1 MHSCCF
7 YLHRPII
14 GVAIGSTGAKV
25 ASQHAQIDRVFTIFH
40 FSSVCSI
47 KTNTWLHV
55 RHIYQY
61 YADNSGNAVL
71 AAA

>member
-14 GVAIGSTGAKV
+14 GVAIGSTGGKV
-25 ASQHAQIDRVFTIFH
+25 ASQHAQIDKVFTIFH

-55 RHIYQY
+55 QHIYV
-61 YADNSGNAVL
+61 DNSGNAVL
-71 AAA
+71 AVA